1 MCGHPGTKLV
11 DAISLV
17 LLCEVVVAVQADWG
31 DGFDLEKYDGSA
43 GTLVYSG
50 RANVFPAKMGKI
62 WPRDGEE
69 EVIGCPS
76 ETGMIRNPPCL
87 SGVIF

>member
-1 MCGHPGTKLV
+1 
-11 DAISLV
+11 
-17 LLCEVVVAVQADWG
+17 
-31 DGFDLEKYDGSA
+31 
-43 GTLVYSG
+43 
-50 RANVFPAKMGKI
+50 MGLTWKNMTAQQELSFRGGYAMRPRENSWKI

-87 SGVIF
+87 GNSIYLWGERKNYGSANSHLALFEST

>member
-1 MCGHPGTKLV
+1 MRSSRHQARRCNILR
-11 DAISLV
+11 
-17 LLCEVVVAVQADWG
+17 VAVKSSSLFKQIG
-31 DGFDLEKYDGSA
+31 G
-43 GTLVYSG
+43 
-50 RANVFPAKMGKI
+50 MGLTWKNMTAQQELSFRGGYAMRPRENSWKI